1 MLTAMAHTEDIMR
14 VPRSYRE
21 ETDEEDKPRTTPEP
35 SQPPQPSNS
44 NRSSTHEDDGTQ
56 TNITNGDTGSRSSSH
71 RKPIGP
77 RQLTQEETIE
87 LTRRAVENGILETKR
102 SLAGSEPVSDVVRP
116 KLTIDLGHS
125 NIVRIPE
132 AVVDIIKD
140 EVERYDILL
149 NLFLDTRYAHYRG
162 KADVNDDQAFS
173 L

>member
-1 MLTAMAHTEDIMR
+1 MR
-14 VPRSYRE
+14 IPRSYRE
-21 ETDEEDKPRTTPEP
+21 EPDEEDKPRSTPEP
-35 SQPPQPSNS
+35 SYPSQSSNS
-44 NRSSTHEDDGTQ
+44 NRSSTHEDDSTQ
-56 TNITNGDTGSRSSSH
+56 TSVTNGDSGSNSSY

-87 LTRRAVENGILETKR
+87 LTRRAVENGLLETKR

-140 EVERYDILL
+140 EVERYDILS
-149 NLFLDTRYAHYRG
+149 NVFLGTRCTHYQG
-162 KADVNDDQAFS
+162 KADVNDNQAFS
-173 L
+173 LQQPNISHSLPLC